1 LVRFLP
7 YEGHC
12 SSEPNLND
20 GSLGREILSK
30 DNASREIES
39 IEAQP
44 VNMRK
49 KKLNRAARID
59 FNVYPFK
66 TIV

>member
-1 LVRFLP
+1 
-7 YEGHC
+7 HC

-30 DNASREIES
+30 ERESKEIES
-39 IEAQP
+39 IDAQLL
-44 VNMRK
+44 MMIKR
-49 KKLNRAARID
+49 KLNDAARIN
-59 FNVYPFK
+59 FKLIPFK

>member
-30 DNASREIES
+30 ERESKEIES
-39 IEAQP
+39 IDAQLL
-44 VNMRK
+44 MMIKR
-49 KKLNRAARID
+49 KLNDAARIN
-59 FNVYPFK
+59 FKLIPFK